1 MLERERAPFQ
11 HLYGKDSSQAMNAV
25 AESLEA
31 IRSGD
36 LHIGV
41 LTTIAGLARR
51 DLLNVQN
58 RGVPDSSDV
67 GILRPGLAGAQAQ
80 FRLRLGD
87 SPDRLGVHVSRR
99 LPPKQIAPGEI
110 R

>member
-1 MLERERAPFQ
+1 MLDRERAPFQ

-51 DLLNVQN
+51 DLLNVE
-58 RGVPDSSDV
+58 S
-67 GILRPGLAGAQAQ
+67 
-80 FRLRLGD
+80 
-87 SPDRLGVHVSRR
+87 
-99 LPPKQIAPGEI
+99 
-110 R
+110 